1 MVRVKSVVYTR
12 QRKKKLF
19 RLSKGYRG
27 RKKNVYRM
35 VKEQVSKSL
44 RHAYR
49 ARKNRK
55 REFRSLWI
63 ARINAAARLQGLTY
77 SQLVS
82 GLSKANVKI
91 NRKMLAELAVN
102 NPLAF
107 SALVG
112 KVKTYLPVNKE
123 TRSV

>member
-1 MVRVKSVVYTR
+1 MVRVKTGVYTR

-27 RKKNVYRM
+27 RKKNVYRI

-77 SQLVS
+77 NQLIS

-91 NRKMLAELAVN
+91 NRKMLAELVVN
-102 NPLAF
+102 NPSAF

-112 KVKTYLPVNKE
+112 KIKTV
-123 TRSV
+123 SV